1 MKFLAHRGFWAAG
14 HDHNSP
20 AAISAARVRGFG
32 AEIDIRD
39 HRGTVVISHDLPDDR
54 STSLRSLL
62 TDADA
67 VPRPLALNVKA
78 DGLAQLVATLL
89 AESGLD
95 DLFTFDMSV
104 PDHLAWIAA
113 GVPTLT
119 RWSDV
124 EPTPVLADVSTGV
137 WLDAMHRDLWWDAGD
152 LDRLL
157 SSGQVV
163 ALVSPELH
171 GRPHESLWQYMRTR
185 EMHRLENVLLCTDF
199 PHLAE
204 EFFE

>member
-1 MKFLAHRGFWAAG
+1 MRLLAHRGFWAAG
-14 HDHNSP
+14 HAGNSP
-20 AAISAARVRGFG
+20 AAIGAARARGFG

-39 HRGTVVISHDLPDDR
+39 RCGTVVISHDLPDER
-54 STSLRSLL
+54 STPLQSLL
-62 TDADA
+62 ADPVA

-78 DGLAQLVATLL
+78 DGLARPVAALL
-89 AESGLD
+89 AEAGLQD
-95 DLFTFDMSV
+95 VFTFDMSV
-104 PDHLAWIAA
+104 PDHLAWIEA

-124 EPTPVLADVSTGV
+124 EPAPVLTDVSTGV
-137 WLDAMHRDLWWDAGD
+137 WLDAMHRDLWWDAAD
-152 LDRLL
+152 LDRIL

-171 GRPHESLWQYMRTR
+171 GRPHEPLWQYLRT
-185 EMHRLENVLLCTDF
+185 HQIHLLENVLLCTDF